1 MSFLFHRAYDPFP
14 GNTFNQ
20 PQEEACSKLCP
31 RQNMQYLSKIPSQ
44 GRLSNY
50 QGQMSKLF
58 IGKAIT
64 HTLRS
69 WQNSSPGKIFSCI
82 GWKAKLFP
90 RVEFPFFAEARG
102 LMIFSQVTISICWS
116 VIRNKQAA
124 EICHKE
130 HNCSIEA
137 RRSSRSQNPDPSPIK
152 NLELTPSKNRGEEC
166 LMGHFPPNSSS
177 SLSS

>member
-1 MSFLFHRAYDPFP
+1 M
-14 GNTFNQ
+14 
-20 PQEEACSKLCP
+20 
-31 RQNMQYLSKIPSQ
+31 
-44 GRLSNY
+44 SNY

-69 WQNSSPGKIFSCI
+69 WQNSSPGKNFSCI

-90 RVEFPFFAEARG
+90 WVEFSFFAEARG
-102 LMIFSQVTISICWS
+102 LVIFSQVTISICWS

-130 HNCSIEA
+130 HNCSIGA

-152 NLELTPSKNRGEEC
+152 NLELTPSKNRG
-166 LMGHFPPNSSS
+166 GKNASWAI
-177 SLSS
+177 SLSTLHLLCPHKQKKSRLRRGCLWGLLIDFYLN